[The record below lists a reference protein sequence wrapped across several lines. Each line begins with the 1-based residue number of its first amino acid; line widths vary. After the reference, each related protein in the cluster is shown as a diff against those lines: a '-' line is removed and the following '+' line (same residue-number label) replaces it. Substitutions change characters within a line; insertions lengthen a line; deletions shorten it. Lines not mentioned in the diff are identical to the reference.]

1 MSPNKKPSK
10 RQVNKKVLDRVRLGG
25 TPIVPKGF
33 KPFALKGMNTEAD
46 VIAFLEEGASRG
58 DKDAE
63 LLLDL
68 LKVMTVNDLI
78 VEGVIRIQK

>member
-1 MSPNKKPSK
+1 MPNNKKA
-10 RQVNKKVLDRVRLGG
+10 VNRKVLDRIRLGG
-25 TPIVPKGF
+25 TPIVPKDF
-33 KPFALKGMNTEAD
+33 KPFALKGMTTEQD
-46 VIAFLEEGASRG
+46 VIDFLQSGADAG
-58 DKDAE
+58 DKDAQ

>member
-1 MSPNKKPSK
+1 MPNNKKA
-10 RQVNKKVLDRVRLGG
+10 VNRKVLDRIRLGG

-33 KPFALKGMNTEAD
+33 KPFALKGMNTEQD
-46 VIAFLEEGASRG
+46 VIDFLQSGADAG
-58 DKDAE
+58 DKDAQ

-78 VEGVIRIQK
+78 VEGVLKIQK

>member
-1 MSPNKKPSK
+1 MPAKKK
-10 RQVNKKVLDRVRLGG
+10 QVNKRVLDRVRLGG

-33 KPFALKGMNTEAD
+33 KPFTLKGLSTED
-46 VIAFLEEGASRG
+46 EVREFLQKGVEAG

-78 VEGVIRIQK
+78 VEGVLRIQK